1 MALTNEDLQAID
13 SLLEPIRYEIKS
25 IELTL
30 ENETNRNI
38 RSIAEGHLDLS
49 RKLDEALKVENEKE
63 MLLLRV
69 NHLENKLRKVK
80 ERISQIAKQHLSPA
94 EVCDYLLVPGFS
106 VDIFLYGKRRTSF
119 SPRCRDDKTHRNSN
133 FSPRC
138 REGKTYRNSNRRHS
152 TVRRSRRLQCR
163 TVKILRYL
171 IHTSL
176 HIAGMKRLMR
186 FMTARF
192 PEILVIE
199 LLDLWI
205 LMRLTD
211 RLRLIVAVQYAR
223 TDPPNI
229 RKVTDITG
237 YLRLAAAV
245 DTSARTSHDL
255 NEVIICL
262 ACLHLIQQFS
272 GIAKS

>member
-69 NHLENKLRKVK
+69 NHLENELRKVK
-80 ERISQIAKQHLSPA
+80 ERISQIAKQHLSPVEA
-94 EVCDYLLVPGFS
+94 CDYLLVPGFS

-119 SPRCRDDKTHRNSN
+119 SPRSRNS
-133 FSPRC
+133 
-138 REGKTYRNSNRRHS
+138 KTYRNSNRRHS

-186 FMTARF
+186 LMTARF

-245 DTSARTSHDL
+245 DTTARTSHDL

-262 ACLHLIQQFS
+262 ACPHLIQQFS